1 MEIKEMQQ
9 DDLFKLIS
17 IYKRMSDQELTEYVC
32 LHNLEMELYAVL
44 CANFFNPSSSNED
57 HTYFKKLTIELL
69 LEESPLTR
77 CEWFSS
83 IKQAIDQH
91 DLEFS

>member
-1 MEIKEMQQ
+1 MRK
-9 DDLFKLIS
+9 
-17 IYKRMSDQELTEYVC
+17 
-32 LHNLEMELYAVL
+32 
-44 CANFFNPSSSNED
+44 FFNPSSSNED
-57 HTYFKKLTIELL
+57 HAYFKKLTIELL

-77 CEWFSS
+77 CKWYSS